1 MLNLG
6 YRRLVRPLLFRAGS
20 GDPELTHEATLRYVA
35 RLGEWRA
42 ARNLVSAFCV
52 GRQTPV
58 TVAGV
63 SFPSVVGLAAGMDKD
78 GVALHGWPA
87 LGFGHVELG
96 TVTTRRQAGN
106 PRPRVFRLTESA
118 ALINR
123 MGFPNAGAAALADRL
138 AAAGVVRGNNVLG
151 IPLGISIGLSR
162 TTSLTDATDDY
173 LAALRLVA
181 TRADYIAVNVSSP
194 NTPGL
199 RSLADAEALKDLL
212 ETLVTE
218 TRTIDPDAPAPIFVK
233 VAPDL
238 GEEALEQ
245 LLEVAADAG
254 ARGLIAV
261 NTTVERDGI
270 AAADQWK
277 ATQSGGLSGAP
288 LTLRAR
294 AVVQF
299 LAERTTLPIIGVGGI
314 LTRDDGAAMLDAGA
328 QLLQVYTGYVYSGPA
343 LVKQLS
349 RLNTPE

>member
-6 YRRLVRPLLFRAGS
+6 YRRVVRPLLFRSGS
-20 GDPELTHEATLRYVA
+20 GDPELTHEATLRTVA

-63 SFPSVVGLAAGMDKD
+63 EFPSVVGLAAGMDKD
-78 GVALHGWPA
+78 GVALRGWSA

-96 TVTTRRQAGN
+96 TVTARRQAGN
-106 PRPRVFRLTESA
+106 PRPRVFRLTEST

-123 MGFPNAGAAALADRL
+123 MGFPNAGAAALAERL
-138 AAAGVVRGNNVLG
+138 AAAGVVRGNHALG
-151 IPLGISIGLSR
+151 IPVGVSIGLSKN
-162 TTSLTDATDDY
+162 TPLAEASEDY
-173 LAALRLVA
+173 LAALRLLA

-199 RSLADAEALKDLL
+199 RSLADAAALTELLEALVA
-212 ETLVTE
+212 ETAV
-218 TRTIDPDAPAPIFVK
+218 IHPAGPVPVFVK

-238 GEEALEQ
+238 GEEALEE
-245 LLEVAADAG
+245 LAGVAADAG
-254 ARGLIAV
+254 AGGLIAV

-277 ATQSGGLSGAP
+277 ATQAGGLSGAP
-288 LTLRAR
+288 LTVRAR
-294 AVVQF
+294 EVVGF
-299 LAERTTLPIIGVGGI
+299 LAERTSLPIIGVGGI
-314 LTRDDGAAMLDAGA
+314 LTRDDGAALLDAGA
-328 QLLQVYTGYVYSGPA
+328 RLLQVYTGYVYAGPA

-349 RLNTPE
+349 GLNTPR

>member
-1 MLNLG
+1 MLTLA
-6 YRRLVRPLLFRAGS
+6 YDRLVRPLLFRSGS
-20 GDPELTHEATLRYVA
+20 GDPELAHEATLRSVA

-63 SFPSVVGLAAGMDKD
+63 EFPSVVGLAAGMDKD

-87 LGFGHVELG
+87 LGFGHGELG
-96 TVTTRRQAGN
+96 TVTARRQAGN
-106 PRPRVFRLTESA
+106 PRPRVFRLTDST

-138 AAAGVVRGNNVLG
+138 AAAGVVRGNHALG
-151 IPLGISIGLSR
+151 IPVGVSIGLSK
-162 TTSLTDATDDY
+162 TTPLTEATNDY
-173 LAALRLVA
+173 LSALRLLA

-199 RSLADAEALKDLL
+199 RSLADSDALTDLVANLVAE
-212 ETLVTE
+212 TE
-218 TRTIDPDAPAPIFVK
+218 AIDPDDPVPVFVK

-238 GEEALEQ
+238 DEDDLE
-245 LLEVAADAG
+245 EVAGVAGDAG

-261 NTTVERDGI
+261 NTTLARDGI
-270 AAADQWK
+270 SAADQWK
-277 ATQSGGLSGAP
+277 ATQAGGLSGAP
-288 LTLRAR
+288 LTERAR

-314 LTRDDGAAMLDAGA
+314 LTRDDGAALLDAGA
-328 QLLQVYTGYVYSGPA
+328 QLLQVYTGYIYSGPG

-349 RLNTPE
+349 GLNTLP